1 MPQEHPPKPRFSLSV
16 GIIGHRPNRLPSE
29 ALAKI
34 AAQMELALRTIGD
47 AAGAARQQYAD
58 CFSPESVQVT
68 VVSSLAEGAD
78 RIGAREALKLGFE
91 LAAPLPFRIEEFKN
105 DFQDLES
112 RQEFDQLLGKAA
124 TVLEIASDRSNAGAA
139 YEYAGQTLLD
149 ACDLLVTIWDGKDS
163 AGRGGTTA
171 LLYEAAQKGMPVIWI
186 EAAAQARMRVY
197 WREPGSRRTEQTYFD
212 EEFRAESG
220 DDILS
225 AIAVIVEHLV
235 CPPRAPAERGAL
247 DYFLRQPFRPLTVN
261 APFPLLMALLGVRKL
276 RSSDFRRTSPEIVA
290 ANLSRQE
297 IAPASLVDAFVWAD
311 ECAIFFGQAFRGAF
325 ILNFLATAM
334 VTVVVALALQP
345 PWSALEICLVALLV
359 YNTSRGR
366 KGRWHKLWIEAREV
380 AERLRASMLIYAIGS
395 RPELP
400 LGDAPAWTTWYVR
413 AHLRQVG
420 LRPAVLDHAG
430 LTAIR
435 QSLLSFLEGQQA
447 YHYITA
453 KRFTALHERLSTIG
467 KWLFFFT
474 LGISVTLLIVG
485 LFELSTLSN
494 ETQRLFFVL
503 TAGLTA
509 LGAAMYGVRVI
520 GDFEGAAAR
529 SRRMVAQLKGL
540 AAKLEHAPCR
550 FDTLREMSHR
560 AADVLQGDVASWRLV
575 VESRELEVPG

>member
-1 MPQEHPPKPRFSLSV
+1 MPQEHPPKPRFALSV

-29 ALAKI
+29 ALAEI
-34 AAQMELALRTIGD
+34 TTQMRLALQAIRE
-47 AAGAARQQYAD
+47 AAGAAHQQYAD
-58 CFSPESVQVT
+58 CFSLEGGRLT
-68 VVSSLAEGAD
+68 VMSSLAEGAD
-78 RIGAREALKLGFE
+78 RIGACQALPLGFD
-91 LAAPLPFRIEEFKN
+91 LAVPLPFLAEEFKK
-105 DFQDLES
+105 DFQDSES
-112 RQEFDQLLGKAA
+112 REEFDQLLKAAA
-124 TVLEIASDRSNAGAA
+124 TVLEIAGDRTNEGAA
-139 YEYAGQTLLD
+139 YEHAGQTLVD
-149 ACDLLVTIWDGKDS
+149 GCDVLIAVWDGKES

-171 LLYEAAQKGMPVIWI
+171 LLYEAAQQGMPVIWI
-186 EAAAQARMRVY
+186 DAAGERPIRVH

-220 DDILS
+220 DDMPS
-225 AIAVIVEHLV
+225 TVAVIVEHLV
-235 CPPRAPAERGAL
+235 CPPRSPAEQSAL
-247 DYFLRQPFRPLTVN
+247 HDFLRQPFRRLTVN
-261 APFPLLMALLGVRKL
+261 VPFPLLMALLGVRKL
-276 RSSDFRRTSPEIVA
+276 RSGDFRRTSPDIVA
-290 ANLSRQE
+290 ADLSRQE

-400 LGDAPAWTTWYVR
+400 SGDATAWTTWYVR
-413 AHLRQVG
+413 AQARQAG
-420 LRPAVLDHAG
+420 LRHAVLDPDG
-430 LTAIR
+430 LTAVR

-447 YHYITA
+447 YHHATA
-453 KRFTALHERLSTIG
+453 KRFAALHERLSTLG

-485 LFELSTLSN
+485 LFQLSTLT
-494 ETQRLFFVL
+494 EQAQRLFFVL

-509 LGAAMYGVRVI
+509 LGAASYGVRVI

-529 SRRMVAQLKGL
+529 SNRMVMQLKTLIG
-540 AAKLEHAPCR
+540 KLELAPCR
-550 FDTLREMSHR
+550 FDTLREISHR

-575 VESRELEVPG
+575 VESRELEMPG